1 MPTQTLRPLH
11 VAFVLCLC
19 MLVFPLA
26 PRWRHR
32 VMWWDW
38 IAFALSI
45 AIAAYLIQGGD
56 DFGFDVRAFVR
67 MQLIVAGIQLGKF
80 HPELRVVRRLA
91 GGAVQHFEGLAELP
105 VFLINGKQIAV
116 SHKQLGIPADR
127 RQVGLDR
134 QVRFP
139 DFGIGPTQP
148 GEHLARSLR

>member
-1 MPTQTLRPLH
+1 MLARGTLRQISNTGFREGLVQQRTPGFE
-11 VAFVLCLC
+11 VERRPSRAFRACG
-19 MLVFPLA
+19 P
-26 PRWRHR
+26 
-32 VMWWDW
+32 
-38 IAFALSI
+38 
-45 AIAAYLIQGGD
+45 IQGGD